1 MIVEDLRILLWCASA
16 AARLIAADRLI
27 LRLGNDGLLWEKTEA
42 ESIDRLCQHHAAT
55 VRFELWSDNRVR
67 THDGGFSNRP

>member
-27 LRLGNDGLLWEKTEA
+27 L
-42 ESIDRLCQHHAAT
+42 AT
-55 VRFELWSDNRVR
+55 GQRWVVVGEN
-67 THDGGFSNRP
+67 